1 MPTSTFAVTADADD
15 VHGRMQSGSTWAA
28 IASGVYTDNPFG
40 STLASVAKH
49 GASSVFYV
57 VNAFFLFDMDNPV
70 SGTVIDAGG
79 TISSGALKL
88 YVDGSGAPD
97 GATFAADYYDFGGS
111 PSTSADWEQSSS
123 GDCVSSV
130 SVGSLTTSAVN
141 TIALTGLSGVVKTG
155 KTGIRFA
162 PADTVAPTAD
172 NFIDFAA
179 REHTTGQ
186 EPRLEITWTAATQAI
201 RPDADITTTGWTTTP
216 LWSKIEET
224 SADGTVITATAS

>member
-15 VHGRMQSGSTWAA
+15 GHGKMQSASTWAL
-28 IASGVYTDNPFG
+28 IASGVYPDNPFG
-40 STLASVAKH
+40 STLASTAKH
-49 GASSVFYV
+49 GVASVFYV

-79 TISSGALKL
+79 SVDSGAVDL
-88 YVDGSGAPD
+88 YVDGAAAPD

-123 GDCVSSV
+123 GAAIASI
-130 SVGSLTTSAVN
+130 SVGSLTTGAVN

-155 KTGIRFA
+155 KTPLRI
-162 PADTVAPTAD
+162 APTDTTAPTGD

-186 EPRLEITWTAATQAI
+186 EPRLRIVWSTAAATNEAAL
-201 RPDADITTTGWTTTP
+201 RTAHTP
-216 LWSKIEET
+216 VTWRT
-224 SADGTVITATAS
+224 